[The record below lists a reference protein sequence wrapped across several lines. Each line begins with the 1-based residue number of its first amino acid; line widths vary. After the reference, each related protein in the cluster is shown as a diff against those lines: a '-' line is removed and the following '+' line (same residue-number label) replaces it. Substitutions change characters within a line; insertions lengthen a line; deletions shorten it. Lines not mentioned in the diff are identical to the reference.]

1 MTAQGS
7 NRRLIIHQPPGT
19 GRLSRTA
26 RAEPLARR
34 PKGREVERTA
44 AAPVAVRREVRP
56 SGATRVVRGPQRER
70 HEPDYLV
77 LISVVALTAI
87 GLLMIYS
94 SGGVATAVRTG
105 GDPFG
110 AVTTQ
115 LGWCLAG
122 LAGMFLLMHLD
133 YRYLRFASVPFY
145 LFTLALLLLVL
156 LPPIGPIEPVE
167 KYGSTRWLQIGPLPT
182 IHPAEF
188 AKLAM
193 VVYLAH
199 WLAKQG
205 MQVRTLIHGLVPF
218 LLISGLC
225 IGLVALEPD
234 LGTTGVLALSALT
247 LVFVAGARLW
257 HLALLIPVSVLAVI
271 AYVSIHAYQMRRW
284 TTFLDPWQ
292 DPLGAGFQTVQGLL
306 SLGLGGIFGTGLGQS
321 AQPGALTLPNAH
333 NDFIFALIGQE
344 FGLIGGLLVI
354 GLFLFL
360 AYRGVRIALGAP
372 DTFGALLATGVTAW
386 LAFQGLINIGVV
398 LNLLPITGITLPFV
412 SDGGSSLVVSFAA
425 VGILLSI
432 SRETLARGT
441 WNDADPDRGRGYGR
455 PHIPRPGRPSLP
467 VRTGR
472 RP

>member
-7 NRRLIIHQPPGT
+7 RRRLVVHQRSGSAAAVP
-19 GRLSRTA
+19 A
-26 RAEPLARR
+26 
-34 PKGREVERTA
+34 TA
-44 AAPVAVRREVRP
+44 AAVSRREARP
-56 SGATRVVRGPQRER
+56 AGATRVVRGPQRER
-70 HEPDYLV
+70 HEPDHLV
-77 LISVVALTAI
+77 LVAVVALTAI

-110 AVTTQ
+110 AVATQ
-115 LGWCLAG
+115 LGWSVAG
-122 LAGMFLLMHLD
+122 LVGMAVLARVD
-133 YRYLRFASVPFY
+133 YRYLRLASVPLY
-145 LFTLALLLLVL
+145 LFTLGLLLLVL
-156 LPPIGPIEPVE
+156 LPPMGPIEPVT

-205 MQVRTLIHGLVPF
+205 SQVRSLIHGLVPF
-218 LLISGLC
+218 LLIAGPC
-225 IGLVALEPD
+225 IGLVAVEPD
-234 LGTTGVLALSALT
+234 LGTTGVLAMTALT

-257 HLALLIPVSVLAVI
+257 HLALLLPMAALGVM
-271 AYVSIHAYQMRRW
+271 AYVSLHAYQVRRW
-284 TTFLDPWQ
+284 TTFLDPWA

-306 SLGLGGIFGTGLGQS
+306 SLALGGFLGRGLGQS
-321 AQPGALTLPNAH
+321 AQPGALNLPNAH

-344 FGLIGGLLVI
+344 LGLLGGLTVI
-354 GLFLFL
+354 ALFLFL
-360 AYRGVRIALGAP
+360 AYRGVRIALAAP

-432 SRETLARGT
+432 SRETVARGT

-455 PHIPRPGRPSLP
+455 PHLPRPGRPTLP
-467 VRTGR
+467 VRAGR

>member
-1 MTAQGS
+1 MTARTPS
-7 NRRLIIHQPPGT
+7 APAIALRRDE
-19 GRLSRTA
+19 A
-26 RAEPLARR
+26 RPA
-34 PKGREVERTA
+34 
-44 AAPVAVRREVRP
+44 
-56 SGATRVVRGPQRER
+56 GATRVVRGPQRER

-77 LISVVALTAI
+77 LISVVTLAVI

-110 AVTTQ
+110 AVATQ
-115 LGWCLAG
+115 LGWSVLG
-122 LAGMFLLMHLD
+122 LVGMTVLMRTD
-133 YRYLRFASVPFY
+133 YRYLRLASVPLY
-145 LFTLALLLLVL
+145 LITVVLLLLVL
-156 LPPIGPIEPVE
+156 LPPMGPIEPVE
-167 KYGSTRWLQIGPLPT
+167 KYGSTRWLQLGPLPT

-193 VVYLAH
+193 VIYLAH
-199 WLAKQG
+199 WLARLG
-205 MQVRTLIHGLVPF
+205 LGVRSLIHGLVPF

-225 IGLVALEPD
+225 VGLVALEPD
-234 LGTTGVLALSALT
+234 LGTTGVLALTALT

-257 HLALLIPVSVLAVI
+257 HLALLLPLGVFGVI
-271 AYVSIHAYQMRRW
+271 GYVSIHAYQMLRW
-284 TTFLDPWQ
+284 TAYLDPWA

-306 SLGLGGIFGTGLGQS
+306 SLGLGGILGVGLGQS

-344 FGLIGGLLVI
+344 LGLVGGLLVI
-354 GLFLFL
+354 ALFLLL
-360 AYRGVRIALGAP
+360 AYRGVLIALAAP
-372 DTFGALLATGVTAW
+372 DTFGALLATGITAW
-386 LAFQGLINIGVV
+386 LAVQGLINIGVV
-398 LNLLPITGITLPFV
+398 LNLMPITGITLPFV

-432 SRETLARGT
+432 SRETLSRGT

-455 PHIPRPGRPSLP
+455 PHLPRPGRPSLP
-467 VRTGR
+467 VRAGR

>member
-7 NRRLIIHQPPGT
+7 KRRLVVHQRPGT
-19 GRLSRTA
+19 A
-26 RAEPLARR
+26 AVAP
-34 PKGREVERTA
+34 A
-44 AAPVAVRREVRP
+44 AAATASSRREARP
-56 SGATRVVRGPQRER
+56 AGATRVVRGPQRER

-77 LISVVALTAI
+77 LVSVVALTAI

-110 AVTTQ
+110 AVATQ
-115 LGWCLAG
+115 LGWGLAG
-122 LAGMFLLMHLD
+122 LVGMAVLARVD
-133 YRYLRFASVPFY
+133 YRYLRLASVPLY
-145 LFTLALLLLVL
+145 LFTLVLLLLVL
-156 LPPIGPIEPVE
+156 LPAMGPIEPVT

-205 MQVRTLIHGLVPF
+205 SQVRSLVHGLIPF
-218 LLISGLC
+218 LLIAGLC

-234 LGTTGVLALSALT
+234 LGTAGVLAMTALT
-247 LVFVAGARLW
+247 IAFVAGARLW
-257 HLALLIPVSVLAVI
+257 HLAVLFPVAALGVM
-271 AYVSIHAYQMRRW
+271 AYVSVHAYQMRRW
-284 TTFLDPWQ
+284 TTFLDPWA

-306 SLGLGGIFGTGLGQS
+306 SLALGGFLGTGLGQS
-321 AQPGALTLPNAH
+321 AQPGALSLPNAH

-344 FGLIGGLLVI
+344 LGLLGGLAVI
-354 GLFLFL
+354 ALFLLL
-360 AYRGVRIALGAP
+360 AYRGVRIALSAP

-386 LAFQGLINIGVV
+386 LAFQGLINIAVV

-432 SRETLARGT
+432 SRETIARGT

-455 PHIPRPGRPSLP
+455 PHLPRPGRPTLP
-467 VRTGR
+467 VRAGR

>member
-1 MTAQGS
+1 MTAQRS
-7 NRRLIIHQPPGT
+7 TRRLSGK
-19 GRLSRTA
+19 G
-26 RAEPLARR
+26 PLARGAT
-34 PKGREVERTA
+34 GRDPDRTA
-44 AAPVAVRREVRP
+44 AAPAAPRREARP
-56 SGATRVVRGPQRER
+56 TGATRVLRGPQRER

-77 LISVVALTAI
+77 LVCVTALTAI

-94 SGGVATAVRTG
+94 SGGVATAIRTG

-110 AVTTQ
+110 AVATQ
-115 LGWCLAG
+115 LGWSAVG
-122 LAGMFLLMHLD
+122 LAGMTLLMRLD
-133 YRYLRFASVPFY
+133 YRYLRLASVPFY
-145 LFTLALLLLVL
+145 LFTLILLLLVL
-156 LPPIGPIEPVE
+156 LPPLGPIAPVE

-182 IHPAEF
+182 VHPAEI

-205 MQVRTLIHGLVPF
+205 MQIRSLVHGLLPF
-218 LLISGLC
+218 LLLSGLC

-234 LGTTGVLALSALT
+234 LGTTGVLAFSAVT

-257 HLALLIPVSVLAVI
+257 HLALLLPVGAVALV
-271 AYVSIHAYQMRRW
+271 AYVSINAYQMRRW
-284 TTFLDPWQ
+284 TTFLDPWS
-292 DPLGAGFQTVQGLL
+292 DPLVSGFQTVQGLL
-306 SLGLGGIFGTGLGQS
+306 SLGLGGILGIGLGQS
-321 AQPGALTLPNAH
+321 ARPGSLTLPNAH

-344 FGLIGGLLVI
+344 LGLAGGITVI
-354 GLFLFL
+354 ALFLVL
-360 AYRGVRIALGAP
+360 AYRGVRVALGAP
-372 DTFGALLATGVTAW
+372 DTFGALLATGITAW

-412 SDGGSSLVVSFAA
+412 SDGGSSLVVSFMA

-455 PHIPRPGRPSLP
+455 PHLPRPGRPSLLI
-467 VRTGR
+467 RAGR